1 MDDLEITSY
10 LRSHRKSAGLSQRDL
25 AKIIGYLTTA
35 QVSKYER
42 AEILPP
48 LLVALAYEAV
58 FRRPVAELFPGIYE
72 TVRKEIE
79 EHLDKME
86 TELQQLTAKG
96 REAQI
101 TARML
106 EWLWE
111 RKNPD
116 ADTQN

>member
-42 AEILPP
+42 AEILPS
-48 LLVALAYEAV
+48 LLVALAYEVV
-58 FRRPVAELFPGIYE
+58 FGKPVAELFPGIHE
-72 TVRKEIE
+72 TVRKGIE
-79 EHLDKME
+79 ERLAKME
-86 TELQQLTAKG
+86 SELQQLTAKG
-96 REAQI
+96 REAQV
-101 TARML
+101 TARKL

-116 ADTQN
+116 ANSQN

>member
-10 LRSHRKSAGLSQRDL
+10 LRSHRKSAGLSQTDL
-25 AKIIGYLTTA
+25 AKLIGYLTVA

-42 AEILPP
+42 AEILPS

-58 FRRPVAELFPGIYE
+58 FRKPVAELFPGIYD
-72 TVRKEIE
+72 TVRKGME
-79 EHLDKME
+79 ERLVKME
-86 TELQQLTAKG
+86 CELQQLTAKG

-101 TARML
+101 TARKL

-111 RKNPD
+111 RKNPE
-116 ADTQN
+116 AESQN